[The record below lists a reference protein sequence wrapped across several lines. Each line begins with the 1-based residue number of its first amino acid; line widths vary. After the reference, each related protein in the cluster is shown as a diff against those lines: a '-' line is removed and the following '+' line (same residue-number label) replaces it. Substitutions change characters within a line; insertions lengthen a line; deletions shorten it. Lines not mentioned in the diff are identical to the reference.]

1 MCEKFSSDLEYL
13 ICKEILL
20 NSGLRCLGYDK
31 KNKTH
36 LVQENFLY
44 LDGKFPNWRKNKFLK
59 HFTIENLSMRFM
71 SKFTVSLILHLIN
84 LIKRSDKK

>member
-44 LDGKFPNWRKNKFLK
+44 LNGKFPNWRKNKFLK

-71 SKFTVSLILHLIN
+71 GKFTVSLILHLIN